1 MKSIIYLS
9 DERDHTTN
17 SFQSSSTRQSWI
29 GINRKNMK
37 ALKNHIILYDADC
50 PMCKLYT
57 GQFVK
62 RGMLDADGRA
72 PYQQMPEIVCPYVDR
87 QRAMN
92 EIALVNTQTGE
103 VEYGVKSLFRVIA
116 YSFPLFSRLFNFS
129 PFIWLMARA
138 YSLVSYNRRVIV
150 PAALENAHGIAP
162 VLSIKHR
169 MAYLIFTW
177 FVVGFI
183 LTRYA
188 LLLSSFVPVG
198 YPYREY
204 LICGGQIL
212 FQGIIISFYA
222 PAKRWDYLGN
232 MMTISFAG
240 ALLLLPVLYLSR
252 FLSIMPLFYPAWFML
267 VAGLMLLEHI
277 RRSKLLQLG
286 WLMSITWILY
296 RIIVLIVI
304 LKLVK

>member
-1 MKSIIYLS
+1 MK
-9 DERDHTTN
+9 T
-17 SFQSSSTRQSWI
+17 
-29 GINRKNMK
+29 
-37 ALKNHIILYDADC
+37 LKNHIILYDADC

-62 RGMLDADGRA
+62 RGMLDAEGRA
-72 PYQQMPEIVCPYVDR
+72 PYQQIPEMVCPYVDR

-116 YSFPLFSRLFNFS
+116 HSFPLLGGLFNFA
-129 PFIWLMARA
+129 PFVWVMARA

-150 PAALENAHGIAP
+150 PSAIEQAHGIAP
-162 VLSIKHR
+162 ALSIKHR
-169 MAYLIFTW
+169 IAYLLFTW
-177 FVVGFI
+177 FIVGFI

-188 LLLSSFVPVG
+188 LLLSPFVPVG
-198 YPYREY
+198 NSYREY

-212 FQGIIISFYA
+212 FQGIIIGFYA
-222 PAKRWDYLGN
+222 PLKRWDYLGN

-240 ALLLLPVLYLSR
+240 ALLLLPVLFLSR
-252 FLSIMPLFYPAWFML
+252 LLLIVPLFYPAWFML
-267 VAGLMLLEHI
+267 VAGLMLLEHL

-304 LKLVK
+304 LMLIK